1 MLKWFS
7 GEEGEPG
14 SGVSTRA
21 HFPFLEGSAITDYHL

>member
-14 SGVSTRA
+14 SGVSTHVLVSHSSKA
-21 HFPFLEGSAITDYHL
+21 Q

>member
-14 SGVSTRA
+14 AVVSTHVLIFLYLTA
-21 HFPFLEGSAITDYHL
+21 HIVICVR